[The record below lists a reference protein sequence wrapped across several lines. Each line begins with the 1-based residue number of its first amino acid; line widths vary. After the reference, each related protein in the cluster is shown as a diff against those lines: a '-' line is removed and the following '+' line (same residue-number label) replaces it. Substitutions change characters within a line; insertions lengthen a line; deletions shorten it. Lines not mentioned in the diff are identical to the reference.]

1 MKEDLILNWIGFKF
15 FVKMA
20 KIKGCRNLK
29 TDFETK
35 PKKKK
40 KLKPRLKV
48 PFEIKTKQHQF

>member
-1 MKEDLILNWIGFKF
+1 MCNENERGLNLKLTGFKF

-35 PKKKK
+35 P
-40 KLKPRLKV
+40 
-48 PFEIKTKQHQF
+48 T